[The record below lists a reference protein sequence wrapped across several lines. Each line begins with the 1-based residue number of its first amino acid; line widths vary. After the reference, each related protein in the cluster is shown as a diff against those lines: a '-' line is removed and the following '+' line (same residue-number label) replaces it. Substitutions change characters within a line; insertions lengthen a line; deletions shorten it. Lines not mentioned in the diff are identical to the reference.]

1 MKHFLLA
8 LTLLA
13 SFSAFAAKE
22 QCGAV
27 RGFKIAEGFKSYVS
41 IVNNGTI
48 TRLQISSTL
57 SDKAFMALSG
67 AYSAKHGWVCLGIS
81 DKNEVISI
89 EVQTNSLFD

>member
-1 MKHFLLA
+1 MKHFFLVLSLLG
-8 LTLLA
+8 

-41 IVNNGTI
+41 IINGETKS
-48 TRLQISSTL
+48 RLQISSTL

-67 AYSAKHGWVCLGIS
+67 AYAARHGWVCLGIN

-89 EVQTNSLFD
+89 EAQTNSLFD